1 MKVGDWVET
10 PRFCGVRIQAVFDT
24 EAEAREAGFKQ
35 PTYYDRGDGWDILG
49 KTLDEFHAVFAAVRK
64 AEAQTK

>member
-24 EAEAREAGFKQ
+24 EAEARAAGYKN
-35 PTYYDRGDGWDILG
+35 PTDYAKGDGWGILG
-49 KTLDEFHAVFAAVRK
+49 KTLDEYHAVFAAVRQK
-64 AEAQTK
+64 VVP